1 MRILVTGATANI
13 GRMVVDELLELG
25 ATDVRAFTVDP
36 ARAVLPPGVEVVTGF
51 FDRPDRVAAALDGV
65 DRMYL
70 APHIPTV
77 DVVCR
82 AAAEAGVRHIVDL
95 AGVKG
100 LHWQAIEDAVEAC
113 GVPYTH
119 LEPGEFMANS
129 TNWAPQ
135 IKAGDEVRDAWGDAA
150 NAPIAQEDIAAIAA
164 RVLLSDDHL
173 GRSYELTGPETISR
187 RQQVAAIGAELGRK
201 LTFVELTGDA
211 AAAHYR
217 SLMGEFGDWYLTG
230 LAQLAEHPQ
239 PALPT
244 AAALLNRPAM
254 SYAEW
259 VRRHADLFR

>member
-36 ARAVLPPGVEVVTGF
+36 AKAALPPGVEVVTGF
-51 FDRPDRVAAALDGV
+51 FNRPDRVAAALDGV

-77 DVVCR
+77 DGVCR

-119 LEPGEFMANS
+119 LEPGEFMAN
-129 TNWAPQ
+129 TTGWAPQ
-135 IKAGDEVRDAWGDAA
+135 IKAGDEIRDAWGDAA

-173 GRSYELTGPETISR
+173 GHSYELTGPETISR
-187 RQQVAAIGAELGRK
+187 RQQLATIGAELGRE
-201 LTFVELTGDA
+201 LTFVELTGDEA
-211 AAAHYR
+211 TAHYR
-217 SLMGEFGDWYLTG
+217 SMMGEFGDWYLDG

>member
-25 ATDVRAFTVDP
+25 ATEIRAFTVDP
-36 ARAVLPPGVEVVTGF
+36 AKAALPPAVEVVTGF
-51 FDRPDRVAAALDGV
+51 FNRPDRVAAALDGV

-77 DVVCR
+77 TDVCR
-82 AAAEAGVRHIVDL
+82 AAADAGVRHIVDL

-113 GVPYTH
+113 GVPFTH
-119 LEPGEFMANS
+119 LEPGEFMAN
-129 TNWAPQ
+129 TTGWAPQ

-150 NAPIAQEDIAAIAA
+150 GAPIAQEDIAAIAA
-164 RVLLSDDHL
+164 RVLLSDDHF

-187 RQQVAAIGAELGRK
+187 RQQVATIGAELGRR
-201 LTFVELTGDA
+201 LTFVELPADE

-244 AAALLNRPAM
+244 VEALLNRPAM
-254 SYAEW
+254 SYTEW
-259 VRRHADLFR
+259 VGRHADLFR